1 MMRPNIGLR
10 PIDQFVLALGDD
22 HLASVTALV
31 EREADA
37 DDRQVSDEMLDM
49 IYATAVKER
58 RTIYG
63 MVGYAGI
70 RSVRPCAREKHDGE
84 QRWARQKALRERQ
97 KGWLPKPVE
106 EDRRVRPLEVPT
118 THPEWG
124 T

>member
-1 MMRPNIGLR
+1 MMRPTIGLR

-31 EREADA
+31 ERDADA

-70 RSVRPCAREKHDGE
+70 RSVRPCAREKHRNE
-84 QRWARQKALRERQ
+84 QAVARRKALAAQLKR
-97 KGWLPKPVE
+97 GLPQPWG
-106 EDRRVRPLEVPT
+106 EDRRVRPLKVPT

-124 T
+124 G